1 MDRGLSLHSCCIDIS
16 RKKSKMGYT
25 FGGKDR
31 EGVVMTANEPEK
43 FSEEIVKDA
52 LIRLSSVGQYTA
64 LMEML
69 PNVNVFKGK
78 KFRSDYE
85 EFYKLKRYPAE
96 FRDAYFAFMQ
106 KNKGNASL
114 TFEKVLARLRTFRGT
129 VEASFASKLLH
140 TLRPGFPTWDRW
152 IGKHTGIKIPGPGVK
167 DQFTVAV
174 ERYDKLTAWF
184 NNYIHSKTGKA
195 TLRLF
200 NRYYPA
206 FSLTDTKKIDLVLWQ
221 MKLEKEKALKAL
233 RARIKVVGDGLFQ
246 VEDTADMIRDA
257 IGDPYWQPERENSKG

>member
-1 MDRGLSLHSCCIDIS
+1 
-16 RKKSKMGYT
+16 MGYT

-31 EGVVMTANEPEK
+31 EGVVMMASELEE
-43 FSEEIVKDA
+43 FSGEIIKDA
-52 LIRLSSVGQYTA
+52 LTRLSPVGQYAA

-69 PNVNVFKGK
+69 PNVNVFKDK
-78 KFRSDYE
+78 EFRKGYE

-114 TFEKVLARLRTFRGT
+114 TFEKVLAHLKTFRGT
-129 VEASFASKLLH
+129 VEASFATKLLH
-140 TLRPGFPTWDRW
+140 TLCPGFPTWDQW
-152 IGKHTGIKIPGPGVK
+152 IGKHTGIKIPGPGAK
-167 DQFTVAV
+167 DQFTAAV
-174 ERYDKLTAWF
+174 EQYDKLTAWF
-184 NNYIHSKTGKA
+184 NNYIQSKTGKA

-221 MKLEKEKALKAL
+221 M
-233 RARIKVVGDGLFQ
+233 R
-246 VEDTADMIRDA
+246 
-257 IGDPYWQPERENSKG
+257 